1 MSRLVGIITTARSEY
16 GIYRPLL
23 RRLSQSAGLD
33 FGLYV
38 GGMHLSAKHGHTVDE
53 IVADGWPILARVEIP
68 VDSETPETMARSMGL
83 GTAAMASVLSQ
94 RRPDVLVVLGDR
106 FEMHSAAL
114 AALPFSIPL
123 AHIHGGELTLGAI
136 DDAFRHSLTK
146 LSHLHFPSTAVYA
159 RRIMQMGE
167 EPWRVT
173 LAGAP
178 ALDSFFTEEPL
189 PLAEVER
196 RLNLDLS
203 QPPVLVTLHAET
215 LGTTGARDMAEHLA
229 AALAGISGPM
239 IVTAPN
245 ADPGG
250 REIAGILK
258 RFVERR
264 SQAVYVE
271 SLGARAYRTVLSQ
284 ARLMVGNSSSGL
296 IEAASFALPVV
307 NIGER
312 QAGRVRPR
320 NVIDVASQ
328 ADAIA
333 RGIARADSA
342 SFRAELAGMVNP
354 YGDGHACERI
364 VSVLGD
370 IALDGRLLAKKFCD
384 MEPVP

>member
-1 MSRLVGIITTARSEY
+1 VSRLVGIVTTARSEY

-23 RRLSQSAGLD
+23 RRLSQFAGLD

-38 GGMHLSAKHGHTVDE
+38 GGMHLSGKHGHTVDE
-53 IVADGWPILARVEIP
+53 IVADGWPILAHVEIP

-83 GTAAMASVLSQ
+83 GTAAMASALSQ
-94 RRPDVLVVLGDR
+94 RRPDILVVLGDR

-136 DDAFRHSLTK
+136 DDTFRHSLTK
-146 LSHLHFPSTAVYA
+146 LSHLHFPSTAAYA

-173 LAGAP
+173 VAGAP

-196 RLNLDLS
+196 RLNLSLS

-215 LGTTGARDMAEHLA
+215 LGTTGARYMAEHLTA
-229 AALAGISGPM
+229 SLAGISGPM

-258 RFVERR
+258 RFVEQRP
-264 SQAVYVE
+264 QAVYVE

-328 ADAIA
+328 ADAIR

-384 MEPVP
+384 MEPVS